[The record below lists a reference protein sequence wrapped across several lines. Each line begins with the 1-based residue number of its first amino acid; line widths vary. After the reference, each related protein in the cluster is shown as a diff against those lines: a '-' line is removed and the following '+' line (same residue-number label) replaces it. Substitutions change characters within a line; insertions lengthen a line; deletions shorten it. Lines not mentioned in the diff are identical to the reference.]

1 MRYIW
6 LSHLGVYVCVASSWV
21 ETRDAVKHPTMDRT
35 APKTRN
41 YPAPNVNSSE
51 TEKPWNTQV
60 STFLS
65 GIISLHLDDA
75 VLAELWYLLSD

>member
-21 ETRDAVKHPTMDRT
+21 ETRDAVKRPTMDRT

-51 TEKPWNTQV
+51 
-60 STFLS
+60 
-65 GIISLHLDDA
+65 
-75 VLAELWYLLSD
+75 AEEY